1 MVKKGNLFLLM
12 KSLSKSEK
20 RYFRIYA
27 GMKGSDT
34 NYLLLFDAI
43 DKQKQY
49 DEEEIRKKFK
59 GKKFL
64 SQLHVTKIYLTE
76 LILKALKN
84 YYSDSS
90 VHSKIL
96 NLLKDIELL
105 FEKELYDLCHHRIEK
120 AEGLARRYEKLSLQT
135 EILFWK
141 RKLALAVAPNTDDVN
156 SILTNEET
164 IIEQMKMLNT
174 WWRRTININK
184 LLKDDTFITQFHT
197 PKHNKSNVL
206 QSQVLH
212 YHILY
217 GINFIKGDIRKAD
230 QNISELITLLERFP
244 HRIQEDPHAYATAI
258 GNKIGL
264 YLSKKKWKAIPA
276 LIKKMREVPSRYKL
290 KSESR
295 FTVRLWL
302 RLFNVEL
309 EMYRDSR
316 QLDKGIVLMTE
327 IQQFIDKRR
336 KSIPAD
342 YLLLLYY
349 QFANIFFLKKAY
361 SQSLHWLNEII
372 NVNFGDTRNDI
383 QCYARI
389 LNLMVH
395 FELRNIIVLRYAL
408 DSCRRFL
415 KKKRFTIT
423 SQKELLSLFSRLS
436 HANPEEY
443 AAIFKKALSEIYP
456 PGSKQEQDYID
467 IKGWLLEKGNRS
479 SGKP

>member
-1 MVKKGNLFLLM
+1 MVKKGSLFLLI

-27 GMKGSDT
+27 GTSGRDA

-43 DKQKQY
+43 EEQEQY
-49 DEEEIRKKFK
+49 DETKIRKKLK

-76 LILKALKN
+76 LLLKALRN
-84 YYSDSS
+84 YHSDSS

-96 NLLKDIELL
+96 DLLKDIELL
-105 FEKELYDLCHHRIEK
+105 FEKELYGLCYSRIEK
-120 AEGLARRYEKLSLQT
+120 AEALALHYEKLSLLT
-135 EILFWK
+135 EVYFWK
-141 RKLALAVAPNTDDVN
+141 RKLALASSANREAIDALLIDEKTA
-156 SILTNEET
+156 
-164 IIEQMKMLNT
+164 IEQMKMLNT
-174 WWRRTININK
+174 WWDYTINMSKLNKGDSFLRESGTPLNNK
-184 LLKDDTFITQFHT
+184 L
-197 PKHNKSNVL
+197 NVL

-217 GINFIKGDIRKAD
+217 GIHFIKGDRQKAD
-230 QNISELITLLERFP
+230 RNISALIRLLERFP
-244 HRIQEDPHAYATAI
+244 NRIQEDPHSYVTAI

-264 YLSKKKWKAIPA
+264 YLTEKKWKAIPA
-276 LIKKMREVPSRYKL
+276 LIEKMREVPSKYKL

-316 QLDKGIVLMTE
+316 QLDKGITLMTE
-327 IQQFIDKRR
+327 VQQFIDKRP
-336 KSIPAD
+336 KSIPRD
-342 YLLLLYY
+342 YLLLLHY
-349 QFANIFFLKKAY
+349 QFANIFFLKKDY
-361 SQSLHWLNEII
+361 TKSLRWLNEII
-372 NVNFGDTRNDI
+372 NVNFGDTRKDI

-395 FELRNIIVLRYAL
+395 FELKNIIVLRYAL

-415 KKKRFTIT
+415 KKKRINIY
-423 SQKELLSLFSRLS
+423 SQKELLSLFSKLS
-436 HANPEEY
+436 HANAEEY
-443 AAIFKKALSEIYP
+443 PAIFKKARNEIYP
-456 PGSKQEQDYID
+456 AANSQTQDYID
-467 IKGWLLEKGNRS
+467 IKGWLEENANR
-479 SGKP
+479 